1 MQQPVFSMT
10 ELQIH
15 TFLSATEFTIP
26 WRTIIRHGFYKHGI
40 FLAELGREMEIT
52 TCKLTMMCLKY

>member
-10 ELQIH
+10 DFQIH

-26 WRTIIRHGFYKHGI
+26 WWTIIRHGFYKHGI
-40 FLAELGREMEIT
+40 FLAELGKEIEIT
-52 TCKLTMMCLKY
+52 TSKSTMTCLKH

>member
-10 ELQIH
+10 DFQIH

-26 WRTIIRHGFYKHGI
+26 WWTIIQHGFYKHGI
-40 FLAELGREMEIT
+40 FLAELGKEIEIT
-52 TCKLTMMCLKY
+52 ACKLTVMCLKY